1 VNAQYQEQ
9 TDKKNNTYGSNLF
22 IKEDNDKDIID
33 GVSIQTKKQ
42 ENGSKQQKRKKRIFV
57 S

>member
-1 VNAQYQEQ
+1 MNAQYQEQ